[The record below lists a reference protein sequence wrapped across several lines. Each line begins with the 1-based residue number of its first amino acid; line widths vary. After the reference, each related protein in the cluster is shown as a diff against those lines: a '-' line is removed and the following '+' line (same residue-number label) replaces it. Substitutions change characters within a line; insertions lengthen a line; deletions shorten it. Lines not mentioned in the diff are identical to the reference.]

1 MDIGNE
7 KTKRIKNILETTKI
21 LVKMMRLETW
31 ELRRKMMSKKWDSA
45 NSEFPSIINLFESER
60 DMEECNLP

>member
-1 MDIGNE
+1 
-7 KTKRIKNILETTKI
+7 
-21 LVKMMRLETW
+21 
-31 ELRRKMMSKKWDSA
+31 MMSKKWDSA